1 MSRNPFKKYQ
11 LSEKTTLG
19 RFLLLYYSNWYRHT
33 YSGSKTKYALPI
45 LKTCAILI
53 CRHRIFDDL
62 IIDLF
67 SENTLGIGYYD
78 RASLK
83 YLNKLFN
90 GLYRRDL

>member
-19 RFLLLYYSNWYRHT
+19 RFLILYYANWYWHT

-45 LKTCAILI
+45 LKTSAILI

-67 SENTLGIGYYD
+67 SDSTLGIGYYD
-78 RASLK
+78 RERFP
-83 YLNKLFN
+83 YLQKLFN